1 ITITSGAS
9 NGTATVND
17 GGTPNDPTDDTIDY
31 TPNADYNGP
40 DQITYQ
46 ICDADGDCETAVVDI
61 TVNSVNDVPTTV
73 DDTAS
78 VNEDDTVNI
87 VVLDDDSFGGDG
99 ASTGTITITSGASNG
114 TATVNDGG
122 TPNDPTDDTID
133 YTPNADYNGPDQIT
147 YQICD
152 A

>member
-1 ITITSGAS
+1 
-9 NGTATVND
+9 
-17 GGTPNDPTDDTIDY
+17 
-31 TPNADYNGP
+31 
-40 DQITYQ
+40 
-46 ICDADGDCETAVVDI
+46 
-61 TVNSVNDVPTTV
+61 VNSVNDVPTTV

-78 VNEDDTVNI
+78 VDEDDTVNI

-133 YTPNADYNGPDQIT
+133 YTPNADYNGPDQI
-147 YQICD
+147 
-152 A
+152 